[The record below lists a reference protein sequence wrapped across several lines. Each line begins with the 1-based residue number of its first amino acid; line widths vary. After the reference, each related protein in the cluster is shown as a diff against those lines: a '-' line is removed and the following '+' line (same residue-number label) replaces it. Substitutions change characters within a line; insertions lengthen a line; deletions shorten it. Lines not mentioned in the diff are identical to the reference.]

1 MSSKLKRFLLLS
13 NFVLILIHVAYF
25 AYGFIHFPGVKN
37 INIYTEF
44 YRFKFYDEVSISH
57 FFITGLFLLIT
68 LILLIRNHS
77 RANYSAKKLLL
88 IGGVLLLTV
97 ANSLTFFLSYSFG
110 MNASLK
116 KELPEKKFNADKK
129 LLNVLNPFLY
139 PLGAYNNESMFKVTN
154 ILYPEPYPIMEEQDT
169 TFYDP
174 ANKESFTLQTIYYSI
189 DTLRLA
195 EKSFDKMKK
204 SADTLSDLLGFG
216 RSELSKRIISQKT
229 ENDSTEIIFKGR
241 EVNPQYD
248 DSVCVFLET
257 NNLISAINGIDIKTQ
272 QQQNAIKRYHLLY
285 RAPSDSLLN
294 AFKSL
299 DTLLKNY
306 NIESYIQPAA
316 LIRDV
321 FQIRDGNQQSVIEM
335 QNRFERNQLTDKIKT
350 LDRLYY
356 QPAFFHSS
364 IRLIFFGVLLGTWL
378 SGFLIFVIVNYRRS
392 NKSSNLPRQ

>member
-1 MSSKLKRFLLLS
+1 MSSKLKKFLLLS
-13 NFVLILIHVAYF
+13 NVVLILIHIAYF

-57 FFITGLFLLIT
+57 FFIAGLFLLIT

-77 RANYSAKKLLL
+77 RVHYSVKQLLL

-97 ANSLTFFLSYSFG
+97 ANSLTFFMSYSFG

-116 KELPEKKFNADKK
+116 NELPEKKLNADKT
-129 LLNVLNPFLY
+129 LLNVLNSFLY
-139 PLGAYNNESMFKVTN
+139 PVGAYNSESMFKVTN
-154 ILYPEPYPIMEEQDT
+154 ILYPDPYPIIEEQDT
-169 TFYDP
+169 PFYDP
-174 ANKESFTLQTIYYSI
+174 ANKESFTVQTVYYSI
-189 DTLRLA
+189 DTLKLA

-204 SADTLSDLLGFG
+204 SADTISSLLGFG
-216 RSELSKRIISQKT
+216 KAELANRIISQKT
-229 ENDSTEIIFKGR
+229 ENDSTVIIYKGR

-257 NNLISAINGIDIKTQ
+257 NNLISPINGIDIKMQ
-272 QQQNAIKRYHLLY
+272 QQQNAVKRYNLLY
-285 RAPSDSLLN
+285 RAPSDSLLR

-306 NIESYIQPAA
+306 KIESYLQPAA
-316 LIRDV
+316 LIKDV
-321 FQIRDGNQQSVIEM
+321 YHIRDGNQQSVIEM
-335 QNRFERNQLTDKIKT
+335 QNRFERNQLIDKIKT
-350 LDRLYY
+350 LDRLFY

-364 IRLIFFGVLLGTWL
+364 IRPIFFCVLLGTWL
-378 SGFLIFVIVNYRRS
+378 FGFLIFVIVNYRRRA
-392 NKSSNLPRQ
+392 KL